1 MGKNIYGV
9 IKYYELG
16 VPMLNYSFMQN
27 AFFVSIFISILCP
40 CIGVFLVLRR
50 YSMIGDTLSHASLA
64 GVALGLLTNQS
75 PILGAFVFTSLCG
88 ALIEFLRTYFKKY
101 TDLILTI
108 VLALSVGTAITI
120 ISSGKLHANAD
131 SFLFGSVLTV
141 THFDMIMVVVLSIIS
156 VLTLIFFYHQMLYL
170 AYDEEAARIAGVRAK
185 LINYVFSVLVASAIS
200 VSIRIVGV
208 LVLSSMIALPV
219 ATALQL
225 RKGFRTT
232 LIFSIVFSVID
243 IMIGLFT
250 SFYLNVA
257 PGGFTALVSVALLVL
272 VMLCRKIY
280 VDLRTRRSEHLS
292 VNG

>member
-1 MGKNIYGV
+1 
-9 IKYYELG
+9 
-16 VPMLNYSFMQN
+16 
-27 AFFVSIFISILCP
+27 
-40 CIGVFLVLRR
+40 
-50 YSMIGDTLSHASLA
+50 MIGDTLSHASLA

-108 VLALSVGTAITI
+108 ILALSVGTAITI

-141 THFDMIMVVVLSIIS
+141 TQFDMIMVVVLSAIS
-156 VLTLIFFYHQMLYL
+156 VLTLIFFYHQMLYI
-170 AYDEEAARIAGVRAK
+170 AYDEEAAKIAGVRVK
-185 LINYVFSVLVASAIS
+185 LINYIFSILVASAIS

-208 LVLSSMIALPV
+208 LVLGSMIALPV

-225 RKGFRTT
+225 RKGFRKT
-232 LIFSIVFSVID
+232 LVFSILFSVID
-243 IMIGLFT
+243 IMIGLFV

-257 PGGFTALVSVALLVL
+257 PGGFTALVSVAVL
-272 VMLCRKIY
+272 VIVMLSRRIY
-280 VDLRTRRSEHLS
+280 LNNRNHRQERLAAVK
-292 VNG
+292 